1 MPPVERDA
9 TLESPRT
16 LRHQRSES
24 SDNGRA
30 LTVPMWDSSDPE
42 RAPPPLPLN
51 PQSPSVGPSRPG
63 TSTTIQSAHAALT
76 EKARE
81 ANLTVNP
88 YLSKRLTEVSPERPL
103 PRPNPHRRM
112 QSVQTPSVRER
123 GLMIEGIPS
132 SPASP
137 EKSARPETPT
147 RNRESITASPDKES
161 QRGTPGP
168 GPSLTPIV
176 RPIVRRPQQQSI
188 LGENTPPQSATML
201 ALQNMPASAPKEA
214 ETQTP
219 PLPALSNVTNN
230 STAAPKPQETMD
242 SNSLS
247 NQIVALTNIATS
259 LQKEMAA
266 LSRRSRDNATDLM
279 SLKQA
284 TNSRDEDIRKTL
296 RDLMGN
302 LAEKTS
308 SAKDPFYNG
317 FAAESKTHN
326 IHASPPSSTARGGR
340 PISLTRI
347 PSPNSLAN
355 SIDRDS
361 VCTPSMSAADA
372 PATIA
377 LLEKIIRDMGTREG
391 QDLLI
396 TRLTEV
402 AEKLAGMASA
412 TKVEEL
418 LRMIKKHPSVA
429 VNDIDSGLGL
439 GPRDMGL
446 DDESSEIRP
455 RSQSSHGDTTL
466 KSVPSDLVNEDFI
479 RIIRSIKDSVSQ
491 GGGLTAEVKAL
502 VRELRGEVLGMGRE
516 LGRRLDEV
524 ANNGDRSIGGP
535 DETDEMRRV
544 INEGLDELRN
554 QMDHLLREHRRQSSA
569 TASSRASHVDYQE
582 IYNAMRAALKD
593 ASRNQSQQQHTRDDI
608 IDAVREAWENYKPEI
623 EVQQFGLERDEILA
637 CLKEG
642 LQGHAARNDQP
653 VGATREE
660 VFRAVVEGL
669 KHFVPPQVETP
680 ASLSRDEILEAV
692 RECLE
697 EFEFPVA
704 PSALGNDLSRDDMV
718 QAVKEGL
725 DSYDLSGSRALTT
738 SQPHNEGVMAKL
750 AEIIELMRLEFRS
763 VSAEA
768 RENVAANGRDTEQI
782 LDATKDGFE
791 RLRQDMEEYVGRISA
806 MSTRGDSSEELAKK
820 LDGFRDEISRVLEN
834 QIESLRDSV
843 NMSLVPASP
852 AHNPVKDGL
861 DGIWERLD
869 RIRGDLQRPLA
880 GTTEIL
886 DAIQEGMSDLHIR
899 IEKLG
904 NRPPD
909 LTANDEILDAL
920 REGLDSV
927 RSEMEAIRDSR
938 EKNERAI
945 APYEGNASGGAL
957 RREDIDNLEAM
968 ITHLHTKVEALVE
981 ESSAGSRSM
990 DTSDTSSRTEEMF
1003 SLLKEVVEGISKKD
1017 TQTRERAEGSSITPD
1032 TDLKEDVQAVETIL
1046 RNTKARL
1053 DDLIDGEQAVRKE
1066 HVDGLEA
1073 IILET
1078 RESLSLIMTQMDNAP
1093 RQEDIT
1099 KLESLI
1105 SHVAAT
1111 YEEIKERTN
1120 KEFDNPEKVT
1130 RTDVEAVE
1138 AVCLD
1143 VKGLVNELVKGDLAA
1158 LATKEDFN
1166 TIISDL
1172 KERIESVKDSASK
1185 AVAERDAETIDVNAR
1200 IREVKEFLSEFQD
1213 LTKSRLE
1220 DGIVGVESVGKLLEQ
1235 MSELAE
1241 NNASVGV
1248 DLKEMF
1254 ETMKAEFEESRTG
1267 ISGVKYD
1274 NEEKFQQTTDIL
1286 ASKIDERVDELVAKY
1301 DEFQTLLDERAKAGE
1316 ERDEATEAA
1325 VVGTKAVADEL
1336 KLLIDTLG
1344 STVTES
1350 LERMEEASKT
1360 VFTRV
1365 EDLVTRADENHT
1377 EDKEQH
1383 EQTRERVKE
1392 AMEAVDNLREPV
1404 SEMQPKVLEAVK
1416 GLLEAINEHYNYT
1429 KTATSE
1435 IQQKIEEAKPE
1446 IPEKY
1451 DDSGVQEK
1459 LDKLV
1464 RHNET
1469 TDETLAKL
1477 DAALTEKFES
1487 IASNTGEKL
1496 DTLVSGSEALDAFV
1510 KEKLE
1515 ALFVNSEATG
1525 EAVSQFD
1532 AVLKERLETLTANNT
1547 ERLDGILVNT
1557 EATGEAFS
1565 QFDTS
1570 VKEKIDNL
1578 LATTVEKLDSILVN
1592 TEATGEGFSQLDS
1605 NVRERLDKIFSNTSA
1620 TTESFSNLD
1629 MFLKEKLVEL
1639 ADHIDATGESVT
1651 QLDADLKE
1659 RLERLSEQ
1667 TLAAGKAFDRL
1678 DDSVEAKLAQLIEH
1692 TQSAGKAFDRLD
1704 GSVEKKLEQLIEH
1717 TQTTGK
1723 AFERL
1728 DGSVENKLEQLIE
1741 HTQTTGKAFDRL
1753 DGSLEAKLAQVIE
1766 HSQTAGEAFNRLDG
1780 SVEEKL
1786 AQVIEHSQAAGEAFN
1801 RLDSSVEE
1809 KLAQLIEHSQAAGE
1823 AFNRLDGSV
1832 GEKLEQLIEH
1842 TQATGK
1848 SFAELDDRTQEKLDT
1863 LVGHSHST
1871 GKALERLDA
1880 LDEIHGQVV
1889 ATAASVSEFLASQT
1903 QRISD
1908 EHRDRERAAQEAAV
1922 ILERRNAEKV
1932 QVEGS
1937 IAVLREEEARLK
1949 ESVLSLRSEN
1959 ESLSKQKTRLAADV
1973 SSLETALNLRK
1984 EELREMEERAES
1996 LERRIL
2002 EGVMNHSRV
2011 LLMSRNQGSE
2021 SMSRKR
2027 VRTKGGEAAPEKK
2040 PVLNAALSKRNL
2052 GTPGGSPAT
2061 GGSRRIVSLSQ
2072 IDNNVPTGGFKRSHS
2087 VKAPSGVGRGGTRKR
2102 SWGGDLAKGFGEF
2115 DKENVDALKEE
2126 EEGVDREGAGVEA
2139 TVPEGEVQLVSLQ
2152 ERDAE
2157 AEVEREMTGRSS
2169 GSTLTVD
2176 EDGIA
2181 ESEADLVSVAD
2192 GPVSERDNVSE
2203 AGTLRRNRRATDVSS
2218 SIGTEYSD
2226 DCDGHSHGDES
2237 EGSDVPASV
2246 VGTTLS
2252 EGLIGNEVA
2261 LVEQD

>member
-1 MPPVERDA
+1 M
-9 TLESPRT
+9 
-16 LRHQRSES
+16 
-24 SDNGRA
+24 
-30 LTVPMWDSSDPE
+30 
-42 RAPPPLPLN
+42 
-51 PQSPSVGPSRPG
+51 
-63 TSTTIQSAHAALT
+63 
-76 EKARE
+76 
-81 ANLTVNP
+81 TVNP
-88 YLSKRLTEVSPERPL
+88 YLAKRLTEVSPERPL

-112 QSVQTPSVRER
+112 QSLQTPSVRER
-123 GLMIEGIPS
+123 GFMIEGIPS

-137 EKSARPETPT
+137 DKSLRPETPI
-147 RNRESITASPDKES
+147 RNRDSMTASPDKES
-161 QRGTPGP
+161 RGGTPGP

-201 ALQNMPASAPKEA
+201 ALQNMPAPAPKEA

-230 STAAPKPQETMD
+230 STAAPKPQESMD
-242 SNSLS
+242 SNALS
-247 NQIVALTNIATS
+247 TQIVTLTNIATS
-259 LQKEMAA
+259 LQKEMSA

-302 LAEKTS
+302 LNERTS

-317 FAAESKTHN
+317 FLIDSKAHQ
-326 IHASPPSSTARGGR
+326 IHASPPSSTARNGR
-340 PISLTRI
+340 PFSLPRI
-347 PSPNSLAN
+347 PSPNSFAH

-429 VNDIDSGLGL
+429 VSDIDSGLGM
-439 GPRDMGL
+439 GTRDMSF
-446 DDESSEIRP
+446 DEEASEIRP
-455 RSQSSHGDTTL
+455 RTQRSHGDMTL
-466 KSVPSDLVNEDFI
+466 KSVASDLVNEDFI
-479 RIIRSIKDSVSQ
+479 NIIKSVKDSVSQ

-524 ANNGDRSIGGP
+524 ATNGERSIGDP
-535 DETDEMRRV
+535 DEADEMRRV

-554 QMDHLLREHRRQSSA
+554 QMDHLLREHRRQSGASA
-569 TASSRASHVDYQE
+569 TSRASHVDYQE
-582 IYNAMRAALKD
+582 IYNAMRTALKD
-593 ASRNQSQQQHTRDDI
+593 ANRSQAQQQHTRDEI
-608 IDAVREAWENYKPEI
+608 IGAVREAWENYKPEI
-623 EVQQFGLERDEILA
+623 EVQQFGLEREEILA

-642 LQGHAARNDQP
+642 LQCHSERDDQP

-669 KHFVPPQVETP
+669 KHFVPPQMETP

-725 DSYDLSGSRALTT
+725 GGFDLSGSRALTT
-738 SQPHNEGVMAKL
+738 SQPGNEGVMAKL
-750 AEIIELMRLEFRS
+750 AEIMELMRLEFRS

-768 RENVAANGRDTEQI
+768 RENVAANGRDTEQV

-791 RLRQDMEEYVGRISA
+791 KLRQDMEDYVDQISG
-806 MSTRGDSSEELAKK
+806 MSSRGGSSGNISEK
-820 LDGFRDEISRVLEN
+820 LDGLRDEISHLLEG

-843 NMSLVPASP
+843 NMSLVPAGP
-852 AHNPVKDGL
+852 VHNPMKDGL
-861 DGIWERLD
+861 DGIKERLD
-869 RIRGDLQRPLA
+869 RIRGELQRPLA

-886 DAIQEGMSDLHIR
+886 DAIQEGMSDLHAQID
-899 IEKLG
+899 KLG

-920 REGLDSV
+920 KDGLDSV
-927 RSEMEAIRDSR
+927 RSEMEGIRDGR
-938 EKNERAI
+938 EHNDRAV
-945 APYEGNASGGAL
+945 APYEDNAVIPSGDGL
-957 RREDIDNLEAM
+957 KREDINNLEAM
-968 ITHLHTKVEALVE
+968 ITHLRIKVEAMAE
-981 ESSAGSRSM
+981 ESSTGTRSM
-990 DTSDTSSRTEEMF
+990 DNPHTSSRTEEMF
-1003 SLLKEVVEGISKKD
+1003 SLLKDAVDGISRKD
-1017 TQTRERAEGSSITPD
+1017 SQTRERAPGSSITPD
-1032 TDLKEDVQAVETIL
+1032 TDLKEDVQAIETIL

-1066 HVDGLEA
+1066 HFHGLEA
-1073 IILET
+1073 LILET
-1078 RESLSLIMTQMDNAP
+1078 RDNISLITTQMDNSP

-1105 SHVAAT
+1105 SHVAST
-1111 YEEIKERTN
+1111 YDEMKERTN
-1120 KEFDNPEKVT
+1120 KELDNPERVT

-1143 VKGLVNELVKGDLAA
+1143 VKGLVNELAKGDLAA
-1158 LATKEDFN
+1158 LATKEDLN
-1166 TIISDL
+1166 SIIGDL
-1172 KERIESVKDSASK
+1172 RERIDSVNDSASK
-1185 AVAERDAETIDVNAR
+1185 AVAERDAEAIDVNAR
-1200 IREVKEFLSEFQD
+1200 IKEVKEFLADFQD

-1235 MSELAE
+1235 MSELTE
-1241 NNASVGV
+1241 NNASVGI
-1248 DLKEMF
+1248 DLKDMF

-1267 ISGVKYD
+1267 ITGVKYD
-1274 NEEKFQQTTDIL
+1274 NEEKFQQTTDTL
-1286 ASKIDERVDELVAKY
+1286 AAKIDERVDELVTKY
-1301 DEFQTLLDERAKAGE
+1301 DEFQTLLDERSKMGE

-1344 STVTES
+1344 SSVTES

-1365 EDLVTRADENHT
+1365 EDLVTRSDENHT

-1392 AMEAVDNLREPV
+1392 ALDAVENLREPV

-1416 GLLEAINEHYNYT
+1416 ELLEAINQHYDYA
-1429 KTATSE
+1429 KTATTD

-1446 IPEKY
+1446 KY
-1451 DDSGVQEK
+1451 DDGGVQEK

-1464 RHNET
+1464 DHNET
-1469 TDETLAKL
+1469 TDEALAKL
-1477 DAALTEKFES
+1477 DAALTEKFEG
-1487 IASNTGEKL
+1487 IASGTGEKL
-1496 DTLVSGSEALDAFV
+1496 DILVTGNETLDAFV

-1515 ALFVNSEATG
+1515 TLLVNSEATG

-1532 AVLKERLETLTANNT
+1532 AFLKEKLEALITNNT

-1578 LATTVEKLDSILVN
+1578 VATTAEKLEGILVN
-1592 TEATGEGFSQLDS
+1592 TEATGEGFSQLDA
-1605 NVRERLDKIFSNTSA
+1605 NIKERLDKIFSNTSA
-1620 TTESFSNLD
+1620 TTESFASFD
-1629 MFLKEKLVEL
+1629 MYLKEKLTDL
-1639 ADHIDATGESVT
+1639 ADHTDATGESVT
-1651 QLDADLKE
+1651 QLDSTVKE
-1659 RLERLSEQ
+1659 RLEKLSEQ
-1667 TLAAGKAFDRL
+1667 TLTAGKAFDRL
-1678 DDSVEAKLAQLIEH
+1678 DVSVEAKLAQLLEH
-1692 TQSAGKAFDRLD
+1692 TQTAGKAFDRLD
-1704 GSVEKKLEQLIEH
+1704 
-1717 TQTTGK
+1717 
-1723 AFERL
+1723 
-1728 DGSVENKLEQLIE
+1728 
-1741 HTQTTGKAFDRL
+1741 
-1753 DGSLEAKLAQVIE
+1753 
-1766 HSQTAGEAFNRLDG
+1766 
-1780 SVEEKL
+1780 
-1786 AQVIEHSQAAGEAFN
+1786 
-1801 RLDSSVEE
+1801 SSVES
-1809 KLAQLIEHSQAAGE
+1809 KL
-1823 AFNRLDGSV
+1823 V
-1832 GEKLEQLIEH
+1832 QLIEH

-1848 SFAELDDRTQEKLDT
+1848 SFTEIDDRTQGKLDA
-1863 LVGHSHST
+1863 LVNHSQST
-1871 GKALERLDA
+1871 GKSLERLEA
-1880 LDEIHGQVV
+1880 LDKIHGQVV
-1889 ATAASVSEFLASQT
+1889 ATAASISEFLASQT

-1908 EHRDRERAAQEAAV
+1908 EHEDRERAAQDAAV
-1922 ILERRNAEKV
+1922 ALERRNAERE
-1932 QVEGS
+1932 QVEDS
-1937 IAVLREEEARLK
+1937 IAALREEEARLK
-1949 ESVLSLRSEN
+1949 QSVFGLRSEN

-1973 SSLETALNLRK
+1973 SSLETALRLRK
-1984 EELREMEERAES
+1984 EELGEMEERAEG

-2011 LLMSRNQGSE
+2011 LLMSKNQGSE

-2027 VRTKGGEAAPEKK
+2027 VRAKGAEAVPEKK
-2040 PVLNAALSKRNL
+2040 PVLSAALSKRNL

-2072 IDNNVPTGGFKRSHS
+2072 INNNVPSGGFKRSHS
-2087 VKAPSGVGRGGTRKR
+2087 VKAPSGVGRGGMRKG
-2102 SWGGDLAKGFGEF
+2102 SWGGGLVKGYGEL
-2115 DKENVDALKEE
+2115 DKENVGALKEE
-2126 EEGVDREGAGVEA
+2126 EEGVDRESTGVET
-2139 TVPEGEVQLVSLQ
+2139 TVPEGGMQLVSLR
-2152 ERDAE
+2152 ERDVE

-2169 GSTLTVD
+2169 GSTLTAD
-2176 EDGIA
+2176 EDEMT
-2181 ESEADLVSVAD
+2181 ESESDLVSVTD
-2192 GPVSERDNVSE
+2192 GAFSERDDVSE
-2203 AGTLRRNRRATDVSS
+2203 AGTLRRNSRATDVSS

-2226 DCDGHSHGDES
+2226 DYDGYSDDET
-2237 EGSDVPASV
+2237 GSDVTESA

-2252 EGLIGNEVA
+2252 ESVVGNEVA
-2261 LVEQD
+2261 LVHQG